1 MDNALTIN
9 KTPTTYEISNI
20 ATLSYHQESDNV
32 LSIDSIVVSPDY
44 RGRGIG
50 GFILD
55 AFVKDAQANNQLILP
70 RCTFA
75 KAAFLK
81 RPDYQEIQAHV

>member
-1 MDNALTIN
+1 MTIQRHSDRYVYVDH
-9 KTPTTYEISNI
+9 TTVI
-20 ATLSYHQESDNV
+20 ATLAYTKETHNV
-32 LSIDSIVVSPDY
+32 LSIDSIIVSPDY

-50 GFILD
+50 GMLLE
-55 AFVKDAQANNQLILP
+55 AFVQDARQNGQRILP
-70 RCTFA
+70 RCSFA